1 MAYDVYFTFLLNTI
15 LISLLNSKSFNFI
28 CDLLRKSFGKNERRV
43 KKEERLLNYSNQFC
57 HVNFGLIWL
66 VDSFKRILEIISLNR
81 IPKTT
86 FLLLFKSPQRI
97 FFVEGFINK
106 NFLKEIVISSNIIM
120 SIWKTRF
127 RSSLTPGH
135 VDVIQA
141 MKNLVSILKSFLLN
155 LNYSCF
161 THI

>member
-97 FFVEGFINK
+97 FFVEGF
-106 NFLKEIVISSNIIM
+106 LKEIVISSNIIM
-120 SIWKTRF
+120 SI
-127 RSSLTPGH
+127 
-135 VDVIQA
+135 
-141 MKNLVSILKSFLLN
+141 
-155 LNYSCF
+155 
-161 THI
+161 